1 MKPLEAMITGCVV
14 FFALLLA
21 ASIYS
26 GARGSMK
33 IERPGEGPRSYSHL
47 AQDEIMLAADM
58 RKLHRDLRAAPVKF
72 GLHGNATRFVR
83 TGLILSP
90 SAA

>member
-33 IERPGEGPRSYSHL
+33 IEHPVKGLVLTAILRKMKSCWPRICENS
-47 AQDEIMLAADM
+47 AGTCG
-58 RKLHRDLRAAPVKF
+58 AAPVKF